1 MNVLTGTSG
10 FSYTAWRG
18 SFYPDKLPEA
28 QMLAFYADK
37 LGAVEIN
44 NTFYRMPNRALLER
58 WAAETPPTFRF
69 ALKSPRQITHMR
81 KLVDVGD
88 AVARLAE
95 TAGALAD
102 RLGPIL
108 FQLPPFMRKDLG
120 VLEAFLSSFST
131 VAESSSM
138 ETKSSST
145 GTAQPAPLRAALEFR
160 HASWLSDDVYE
171 VLRRHGAALCV
182 ADSEDFATPL
192 EATAGWGYLRLRRQD
207 YDEAAL
213 RGWAERLKAQ
223 SWDTTYVFFKH
234 EDEGAGPA
242 LARSFRSMM
251 I

>member
-1 MNVLTGTSG
+1 MHIMTGTSG

-58 WAAETPPTFRF
+58 WAAETPATFRF

-95 TAGALAD
+95 TAGALGD

-108 FQLPPFMRKDLG
+108 FQLPPFLRKDLG

-131 VAESSSM
+131 VAPL
-138 ETKSSST
+138 SST
-145 GTAQPAPLRAALEFR
+145 GAAQPAALRAALEFR

-207 YDEAAL
+207 YDETAL
-213 RGWAERLKAQ
+213 RGWADRLKAQ
-223 SWDTTYVFFKH
+223 SWDTSYVFFKH